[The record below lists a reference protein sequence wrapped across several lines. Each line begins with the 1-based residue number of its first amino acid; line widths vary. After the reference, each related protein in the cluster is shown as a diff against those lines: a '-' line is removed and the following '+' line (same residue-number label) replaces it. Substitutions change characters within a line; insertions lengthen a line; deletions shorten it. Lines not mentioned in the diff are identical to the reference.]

1 MKAPPVLV
9 GGSSLPRQSKTPGV
23 NRGRL
28 PFEALCCFAVSDMP
42 QHSFDGGGGELE
54 KKIVKPV
61 FLQHKPPPVN
71 VASLPKSQTVA
82 IQAGA
87 ASGLAVRIEKEGLQD
102 VVNLSRRGLDVV
114 MVFLPVPLDGQK
126 DVDGQP
132 HLERDDNG
140 RTGGAAE
147 VNRQRAIVG

>member
-1 MKAPPVLV
+1 MAGL
-9 GGSSLPRQSKTPGV
+9 SSLPRQSKTPGV

-28 PFEALCCFAVSDMP
+28 PFEASCCFAVSDML

-54 KKIVKPV
+54 KKIVKTV

-102 VVNLSRRGLDVV
+102 VVNLFRRGFDGIA
-114 MVFLPVPLDGQK
+114 VFSPVPLDAQK

-140 RTGGAAE
+140 CTGGTAE

>member
-1 MKAPPVLV
+1 MAGL
-9 GGSSLPRQSKTPGV
+9 SSLPRQSKTPGA

-54 KKIVKPV
+54 KKIVNPV
-61 FLQHKPPPVN
+61 FFQHKPPPVN

-82 IQAGA
+82 IQACA
-87 ASGLAVRIEKEGLQD
+87 ASGLTVRIEKEGLQD
-102 VVNLSRRGLDVV
+102 VVNLFRRGLDVV

-140 RTGGAAE
+140 RTDGTAE
-147 VNRQRAIVG
+147 INRQRAIIG